1 MYQNEH
7 INDWS
12 VMTDKAIVTHIC
24 LQLRQL
30 RLDQNM
36 TQEQLAERSGLG
48 RATISRIE
56 KGQAV
61 SLLTLVQLLRALNS
75 LNLLDAFQRVTPEI
89 SPLQLLKEQK
99 PPRYR
104 ASGKRHA
111 SDKGDSEW

>member
-1 MYQNEH
+1 MYQYQH
-7 INDWS
+7 THDWTALS
-12 VMTDKAIVTHIC
+12 DRAIVKHIC

-36 TQEQLAERSGLG
+36 TQEQLSERSGLG

-75 LNLLDAFQRVTPEI
+75 LNLLNEFQQVAPAF

-99 PPRYR
+99 APRYR
-104 ASGKRHA
+104 ASGKK
-111 SDKGDSEW
+111 SIQDKGASEW